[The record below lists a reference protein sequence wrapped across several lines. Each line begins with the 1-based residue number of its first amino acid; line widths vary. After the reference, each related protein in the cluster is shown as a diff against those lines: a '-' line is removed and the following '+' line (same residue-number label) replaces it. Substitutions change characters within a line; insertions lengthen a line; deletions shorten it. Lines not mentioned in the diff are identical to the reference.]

1 VVSGTTVGGSVTP
14 MTKVLYP
21 GSFDP
26 IHLGHLDIIEVA
38 ARRFDEVVVAAVRN
52 PQKGKTL
59 FELEERQA
67 MIAESA
73 AHLPNVSVTLFSSL
87 VVDLAREIEAD
98 FIVKGLRV
106 VSDFESELMMA
117 QMNHAVSGVDTL
129 FIPCGS
135 AHSFLASKLIREIA
149 HFGGD
154 VTSMVPA
161 PVAKRLSERYG
172 S

>member
-1 VVSGTTVGGSVTP
+1 

-26 IHLGHLDIIEVA
+26 IHNGHLDIIEVA

-52 PQKGKTL
+52 PQKGQAL
-59 FELEERQA
+59 FELDERQA
-67 MIAESA
+67 MIAESV
-73 AHLPNVSVTLFSSL
+73 AHLPNVSVTQFSSL
-87 VVDLAREIEAD
+87 VVDLARDIGAD
-98 FIVKGLRV
+98 FIIKGLRV

-117 QMNHAVSGVDTL
+117 QMNHAVSGVDTI

-135 AHSFLASKLIREIA
+135 SNSFLASKLIREIA
-149 HFGGD
+149 RFGGD
-154 VTSMVPA
+154 VTSMVPE
-161 PVAKRLSERYG
+161 PVAKRLTERYG